1 MFVCP
6 SVILTHGTTRV
17 PMERFFENEHFFISR
32 KSVENFLIE
41 GMQLCFST
49 HNKTPV
55 YSVKNTTKVYDIRI
69 LLRQT
74 FCILSLD
81 HLKANLPR

>member
-32 KSVENFLIE
+32 KSVENFLTE
-41 GMQLCFST
+41 GMQMCFST
-49 HNKTPV
+49 HNKTTSLFRQEHNK
-55 YSVKNTTKVYDIRI
+55 SVGYWYLT
-69 LLRQT
+69 
-74 FCILSLD
+74 
-81 HLKANLPR
+81 KANILHSFFRPS